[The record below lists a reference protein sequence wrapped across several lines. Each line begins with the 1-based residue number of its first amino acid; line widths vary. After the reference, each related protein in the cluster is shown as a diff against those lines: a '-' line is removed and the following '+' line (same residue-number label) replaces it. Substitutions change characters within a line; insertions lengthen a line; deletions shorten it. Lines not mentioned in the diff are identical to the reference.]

1 MPPNENGAF
10 QESSGNLAEVSASTG
25 AGATADTA
33 AALNTAEPL
42 LFDPSMKKKK
52 KKKPVEQ
59 GTNAGDTTTALD
71 SEQAPT
77 ERHVHFQVESDGDR
91 AASPVDSGTAVNAG
105 TITTSS
111 SSVSRENNM
120 EAAEPWQGTDRDYTY
135 DELLRR
141 IFDMLHGRHPGLG
154 GNPDGRRRLSLR
166 PPQIAREGSKRTVFL
181 NFGDICQS
189 LRRQPEHLAAYMAA
203 ELGTTGN
210 LQESARLVLKGRFQP
225 AGFEGVLRRYIR
237 EYVMC
242 ASCKSPETVLM
253 RDAHTRLYFMKCEN
267 CGSSRSVAPI
277 RQGFMAQTERRS
289 LRRDAA

>member
-1 MPPNENGAF
+1 
-10 QESSGNLAEVSASTG
+10 
-25 AGATADTA
+25 
-33 AALNTAEPL
+33 
-42 LFDPSMKKKK
+42 MKKKK
-52 KKKPVEQ
+52 KTKP
-59 GTNAGDTTTALD
+59 LD
-71 SEQAPT
+71 LGASDGNFSEAPQLEEAMPET
-77 ERHVHFQVESDGDR
+77 LQQEPGGERHVRFQVETDGTPAAAQRSASDTDPDGR
-91 AASPVDSGTAVNAG
+91 PVSADLKHLNH
-105 TITTSS
+105 I
-111 SSVSRENNM
+111 ENS
-120 EAAEPWQGTDRDYTY
+120 EPWHGTDRDYTY
-135 DELLRR
+135 EELLRR

-154 GNPDGRRRLSLR
+154 GNPEGRRRLSLR

-181 NFGDICQS
+181 NFGEICQS

-210 LQESARLVLKGRFQP
+210 LQEGARFVLKGRFQP

-289 LRRDAA
+289 LRRDAT

>member
-1 MPPNENGAF
+1 
-10 QESSGNLAEVSASTG
+10 
-25 AGATADTA
+25 
-33 AALNTAEPL
+33 
-42 LFDPSMKKKK
+42 MKKKK
-52 KKKPVEQ
+52 KKKPLELGTSGGDQVQAPVLEGTATPSERQEPTSEQ
-59 GTNAGDTTTALD
+59 RHVRFQIESDEALAAAQDASSNSALD
-71 SEQAPT
+71 QGP
-77 ERHVHFQVESDGDR
+77 ESNVL
-91 AASPVDSGTAVNAG
+91 AQ
-105 TITTSS
+105 
-111 SSVSRENNM
+111 ENHG
-120 EAAEPWQGTDRDYTY
+120 ELSEPWQGTDRDYTY
-135 DELLRR
+135 EELLRR

-154 GNPDGRRRLSLR
+154 GNVEGRRRLSLR

-181 NFGDICQS
+181 NFGEICQS

-210 LQESARLVLKGRFQP
+210 MQENARFVLKGRFQP

-242 ASCKSPETVLM
+242 ASCRSPETVLM